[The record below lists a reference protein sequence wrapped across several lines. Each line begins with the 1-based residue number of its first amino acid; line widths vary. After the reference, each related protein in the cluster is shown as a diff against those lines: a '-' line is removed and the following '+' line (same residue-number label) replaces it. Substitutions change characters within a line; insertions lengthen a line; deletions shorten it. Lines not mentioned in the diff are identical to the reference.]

1 MSGSERLDEVGR
13 WLSYAEEDLR
23 TAEALLGQE
32 DVPRQVCFHAQQA
45 AEKAIKSI
53 FVFLQTEFPYTHDLD
68 RLRDLL
74 PEGWSVKEEFAD
86 LSGLTFWATRGR
98 YPGSPSEATEEEAIT
113 AAEQAREVYESTRE
127 DLTQHGYGPNEPE
140 TTEEDG

>member
-1 MSGSERLDEVGR
+1 MNGSERLDEVRR

-53 FVFLQTEFPYTHDLD
+53 FVFLQTEFPYTHDLN
-68 RLRDLL
+68 RLRGLL
-74 PEGWSVKEEFAD
+74 PEDWPVKEELPD

-98 YPGSPSEATEEEAIT
+98 YPGSPREATKEEAI
-113 AAEQAREVYESTRE
+113 AATVQAREVYERTQEDLKRHGWPDEPGTRE
-127 DLTQHGYGPNEPE
+127 
-140 TTEEDG
+140 EDA